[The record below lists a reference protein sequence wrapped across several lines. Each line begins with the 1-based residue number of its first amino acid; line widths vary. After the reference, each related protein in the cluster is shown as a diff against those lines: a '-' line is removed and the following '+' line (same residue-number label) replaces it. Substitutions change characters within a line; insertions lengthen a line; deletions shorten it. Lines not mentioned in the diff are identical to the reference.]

1 MPAYKDKDRGTWYAS
16 FYYTDWQG
24 ARKLKKKRGFARKQN
39 SMSGNFS
46 TRKPATAI

>member
-24 ARKLKKKRGFARKQN
+24 AREILGPKAAAITIARIRG
-39 SMSGNFS
+39 GND
-46 TRKPATAI
+46 